1 MSRRVFLALAS
12 EPQETLLRAALG
24 AHDIAVDTLPLGAH
38 LETALQQAMRATEPP
53 LLVIDLPVLAQ
64 LKTCAT
70 AFCAW
75 KREHCANTELLLYC
89 SSLHAVHAQARTW
102 AQRMGARDLL
112 PGCELSH
119 WRTSLLP
126 ALGTLLEALGVG
138 APDEAATARA
148 LQSLPALL
156 DHDSAVAHAWR
167 QHDLLCRLGAT
178 PEALVAALG
187 GRLAM
192 ATRRYRTRAY
202 EECCVGTELVNG
214 LCDVAKAA
222 DAPHA
227 REDVLPVGQALLE
240 LGYLYHVVREQ
251 PLRDGNFYYRLRAQS
266 PRLDALDLC
275 AVVEQWRGAVP
286 IRDRRY
292 RGVVYPRCFTGSEA
306 VAWMRRALALNENE
320 VMTLG
325 ERLLELSVFHH
336 VFDEHHF
343 CNRPLFYRF
352 YQDEA

>member
-1 MSRRVFLALAS
+1 MSRSVFLALAS
-12 EPQETLLRAALG
+12 ESQENLWRAALG
-24 AHDIAVDTLPLGAH
+24 AHGVAVSTLPLGAH
-38 LETALQQAMRATEPP
+38 LETAVQQAMRAAEPP

-64 LKTCAT
+64 LKTCAP

-75 KREHCANTELLLYC
+75 QREHCANTELLLYC

-156 DHDSAVAHAWR
+156 DHDNPVAHAWR
-167 QHDLLCRLGAT
+167 QYDLLCRLGTT
-178 PEALVAALG
+178 PEGLATALADS
-187 GRLAM
+187 LAM
-192 ATRRYRTRAY
+192 ATRRHRTRAY
-202 EECCVGTELVNG
+202 EECCVGTELVNC
-214 LCDVAKAA
+214 LCDVAKTAG
-222 DAPHA
+222 APHA
-227 REDVLPVGQALLE
+227 REAVLPAGQALLE
-240 LGYLYHVVREQ
+240 LGYLYHVVRDQ

-306 VAWMRRALALNENE
+306 VAWMRSALALSENE
-320 VMTLG
+320 AVTLG

-336 VFDEHHF
+336 VFDDHHF
-343 CNRPLFYRF
+343 CNRRLFYRF